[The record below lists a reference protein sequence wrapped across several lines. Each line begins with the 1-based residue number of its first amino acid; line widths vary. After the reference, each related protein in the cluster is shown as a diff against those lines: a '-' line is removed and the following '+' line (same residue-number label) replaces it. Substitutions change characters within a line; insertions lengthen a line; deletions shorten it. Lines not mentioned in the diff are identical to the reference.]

1 MLQENNDEYTAHK
14 YTKRGNLTTSE
25 LDVQRDL
32 LKAIFAGV
40 FSESKVIGIDKFV
53 GFLTAWKG
61 SKEQAAF
68 MTTYPLFLLDDMYNK
83 ITRRPL
89 CNIVPE
95 DTTPEEVSKFVHDNL
110 RVLENMRPPND
121 DETDEEEDE
130 EDEEGEDELEKGHK
144 RPKSESSGLRR
155 EKREKEKTRQ
165 LTIHGARY
173 GWGNDL
179 WHNIDPKHPKGV
191 KDVTDIVVAD
201 MENNE
206 LNINPHKQ
214 RQVLNKKFLAR
225 GIVGRRQA
233 QAECPILIWRTRPS
247 VRTDNG
253 ASLRR
258 ESVPNRH
265 IRFATKLDMTIS
277 PETEAPIAELAPL
290 MANIPPARMFEEFL
304 KLFISCCS
312 ERREDLEKKLKRRIT
327 KSYKYYIFSI

>member
-1 MLQENNDEYTAHK
+1 MSAYK
-14 YTKRGNLTTSE
+14 YGKVDRSNELAPVFNALADSEEMGDFEDSTVATSMADSEVQGETRDKYDVSRSLTYGIVARAIYDCRPGADLLKFLSNYFE
-25 LDVQRDL
+25 LPGCYAKHQCVKDL

-206 LNINPHKQ
+206 LNTHS
-214 RQVLNKKFLAR
+214 
-225 GIVGRRQA
+225 GI
-233 QAECPILIWRTRPS
+233 
-247 VRTDNG
+247 
-253 ASLRR
+253 SL
-258 ESVPNRH
+258 
-265 IRFATKLDMTIS
+265 
-277 PETEAPIAELAPL
+277 
-290 MANIPPARMFEEFL
+290 
-304 KLFISCCS
+304 LFIAFHYFS
-312 ERREDLEKKLKRRIT
+312 LLFIT
-327 KSYKYYIFSI
+327 FHCFS